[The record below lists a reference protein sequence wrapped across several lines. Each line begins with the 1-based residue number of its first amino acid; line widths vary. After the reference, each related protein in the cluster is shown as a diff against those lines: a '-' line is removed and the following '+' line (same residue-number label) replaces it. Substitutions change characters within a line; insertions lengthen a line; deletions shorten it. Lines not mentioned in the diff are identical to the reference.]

1 MIFNFKKNIIQIF
14 KILYKI
20 YDQTELD
27 EALILYGIALI
38 LFKFL
43 I

>member
-1 MIFNFKKNIIQIF
+1 MKIL
-14 KILYKI
+14 KILYKF

-27 EALILYGIALI
+27 EALILYGTALV